1 MQQLF
6 RGLIAVLLL
15 GLYVYTVYE
24 AIVVARCL
32 GISGCV
38 EYTGEAFTLGYSHAM
53 SLVGGLV
60 SALVIAALAV
70 SQPGKPLDARA
81 VGALKAHPKV
91 SSTVTALYLL
101 VWVITGAAAYVFG
114 TMLYPAKLQS
124 LTDLGQSWLG
134 LAVAAAYS
142 YFGISPEGGGK
153 GKH

>member
-1 MQQLF
+1 MRQLF
-6 RGLIAVLLL
+6 GGLIAVLLL

-32 GISGCV
+32 GTSGCA
-38 EYTGEAFTLGYSHAM
+38 EYTSDTFTLGYSHAM

-70 SQPGKPLDARA
+70 SKPGEA
-81 VGALKAHPKV
+81 VGARAIGVLESHPKV
-91 SSTVTALYLL
+91 SSTVTGLYLL
-101 VWVITGAAAYVFG
+101 VWVIAGAAAYVFG
-114 TMLYPAKLQS
+114 TMLYPGKLQS

-153 GKH
+153 GKR